1 MAITE
6 QKTATKVQPKKS
18 ALREWFDS
26 VLFAVVAA
34 TLIRWLFM
42 EAFTIPTPSME
53 NSLLVG
59 DFLFVSKLHYGT
71 RTPRTP
77 LQVPLTHQKIWGTE
91 IPSYSS
97 AIQLPSYRLPGFT
110 SVKNGDV
117 VVFNYPIEDQY
128 PADLR
133 TNYIKRCIGIP
144 GDIIEIIN
152 QQVYLNGKVTVTSS
166 ELGDN
171 STQVISNE
179 EPFKPAKAMPT
190 PTNAEHEYIVATSD
204 QNWDDKYFR
213 KFGIVNDYRD
223 PNQPTYNFQPWMQL
237 NDSTKQ
243 NVFVG
248 YKITATEATAE
259 RFKTVDGVKS
269 VTKLVDQQGVAIG
282 TYGGDQTKWNRD
294 FFGPLQVPK
303 EGQTIQLTPE
313 RIAFYGPVIQRYE
326 DNGKVELTANSIT
339 VNGKAITSYTFKQ
352 DYYFMMGDNR
362 HNSYDSRF
370 WGFVPADHIVGKA
383 VFVWMSID
391 PNPESFW
398 NKIRWGRLFSII
410 R

>member
-6 QKTATKVQPKKS
+6 QKPVSKQKPKKS
-18 ALREWFDS
+18 PLREWFDS
-26 VLFAVVAA
+26 ILFAVVAA

-91 IPSYSS
+91 IPSYST
-97 AIQLPSYRLPGFT
+97 ALQLPSFRLPGFT

-128 PADLR
+128 PPDLR

-144 GDIIEIIN
+144 GDVVELRSQEVFI
-152 QQVYLNGKVTVTSS
+152 NGK
-166 ELGDN
+166 
-171 STQVISNE
+171 
-179 EPFKPAKAMPT
+179 PMPT
-190 PTNAEHEYIVATSD
+190 PPGVQHEYIVFTAD
-204 QNWDDKYFR
+204 QSWEDKYFR
-213 KFGIVNDYRD
+213 KFGVVNDYRD
-223 PNQPTYNFQPWMQL
+223 PDPNNHTLNWQPWQQF

-243 NVFVG
+243 NELIG
-248 YKITATEATAE
+248 YKVITTKETAE
-259 RFKTVDGVKS
+259 KFKTVEGVKA
-269 VTKLVDQQGVAIG
+269 VTLLVDQPGTGFGV
-282 TYGGDQTKWNRD
+282 YGGEQTKWNRD
-294 FFGPLQVPK
+294 FFGPLQVPQK
-303 EGQTIQLTPE
+303 GQTIQLTPQT
-313 RIAFYGPVIQRYE
+313 IAFYGPVIQRYE
-326 DNGKVELTANSIT
+326 DNGKVEVTANSVTID
-339 VNGKAITSYTFKQ
+339 GKAISSYTFKQ

-362 HNSYDSRF
+362 HNSLDSRF
-370 WGFVPADHIVGKA
+370 WGFVPEDHIVGKA

-398 NKIRWGRLFSII
+398 QKIRWSRLFSII
-410 R
+410 Q